1 MMHKVVCVCVKTVRI
16 RNSCLSNSAQCAEEV
31 FQNTRT
37 YLPNLIKQEV
47 CLNFRSFFLVVTGFC
62 CYFSLNFYSELTVYL
77 LLAVE
82 MRTDAR
88 RVERCRRFVMWAIN
102 LVYI

>member
-47 CLNFRSFFLVVTGFC
+47 CLNFRSFFFGRDRFL
-62 CYFSLNFYSELTVYL
+62 LLLQSELLQRAYSL
-77 LLAVE
+77 LITGRRNADRRSESGALSAV
-82 MRTDAR
+82 RD
-88 RVERCRRFVMWAIN
+88 VGH
-102 LVYI
+102 